1 MLDKKLTDLK
11 KAVYFANIKLFK
23 ENLIIFTFGNVS
35 EIDREKRI
43 IAIKPSGV
51 DYNKL
56 TQEDIVLIDLDGKI
70 IDGALKPSSDTK
82 THLKLYKEF
91 SEIGGIAHTHSRF
104 ATIFAQAKLPL
115 PNFDFSIF

>member
-35 EIDREKRI
+35 EIDREKGI

-82 THLKLYKEF
+82 THLKLYK
-91 SEIGGIAHTHSRF
+91 
-104 ATIFAQAKLPL
+104 
-115 PNFDFSIF
+115 